1 MRIVTL
7 GGGHGQAALLGA
19 LRGLSCELA
28 AVVSVA
34 DDGGCS
40 GKLRGELGIPPPGDV
55 RRCLSTLA
63 RNRMA
68 AELVERRYDQG
79 RAAGRCIGNLALA
92 ELAISM
98 GGLTKAAVRL
108 GSLLGSTGR
117 VLPVADA
124 PGTLAV
130 YDLEHGQVDG
140 ESRIEKMSG
149 RAVVAAVHGPERATD
164 AALEAIVDADLL
176 LFGPGSFVGSTLA
189 VLTTGDVGR
198 AVAESSGRLVL
209 VRNVA
214 RDEHTNVPGAVD
226 FDDHE
231 RLFRD
236 HLLIG
241 TLGDRTSFDVLAHG
255 DAPGSS
261 IRPDG
266 SVELVFPVAHDG
278 ARRHDQDRLA
288 AALAHHFDL
297 EPRSDPP
304 PSIHLDSAVREID
317 ELARLGL
324 RRIGLG

>member
-1 MRIVTL
+1 
-7 GGGHGQAALLGA
+7 
-19 LRGLSCELA
+19 
-28 AVVSVA
+28 
-34 DDGGCS
+34 
-40 GKLRGELGIPPPGDV
+40 
-55 RRCLSTLA
+55 
-63 RNRMA
+63 MA
-68 AELVERRYDQG
+68 AELVERRFDQG
-79 RAAGRCIGNLALA
+79 RAAGRCVGNLALA
-92 ELAISM
+92 ELSISM

-108 GSLLGSTGR
+108 GGLLASTGR

-149 RAVVAAVHGPERATD
+149 RTVVAAVHGPERATD

-198 AVAESSGRLVL
+198 ALAESSGRLVL

-255 DAPGSS
+255 DSPGSS
-261 IRPDG
+261 MRPDG
-266 SVELVFPVAHDG
+266 SVELVYPVARDG
-278 ARRHDQDRLA
+278 ARRHDPDRLA
-288 AALAHHFDL
+288 AALAHHFEL